1 MSLQA
6 PRLVKNEPSDGLAKA
21 RNWTI
26 PMLSGMIA
34 EFKPPL
40 VPAFCNLKLRVCFAP
55 VLQAGLNQRRK
66 IPMVEA
72 KCQT

>member
-1 MSLQA
+1 MGMYRRLQA
-6 PRLVKNEPSDGLAKA
+6 VLQVKTFGAQA
-21 RNWTI
+21 CNWTI

-40 VPAFCNLKLRVCFAP
+40 VTAFCNLKLRVCFAP